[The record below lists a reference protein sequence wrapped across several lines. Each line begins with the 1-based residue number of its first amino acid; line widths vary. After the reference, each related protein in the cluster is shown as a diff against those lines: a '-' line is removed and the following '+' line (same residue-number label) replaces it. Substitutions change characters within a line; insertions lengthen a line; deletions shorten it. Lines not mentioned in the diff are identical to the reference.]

1 MISSLGV
8 ANFSR
13 YKTDGTE
20 IEDYKMP
27 FDIWFEPTEEMKG
40 LFPDTLQKDAAG
52 NVIPFWDQL
61 TTIAKDSYLFEVWVR
76 DSPDDLESYPEGSN
90 VQHIANIKLN
100 SKIITSRF
108 GDERLFFKHER
119 MDDDIAKNPSWAA
132 FIDTVDTD
140 DIWGDREVPYWPE
153 DREMAKAWL
162 NGSIGEYG
170 CPFAW
175 LFPWGE
181 IEPKFD

>member
-1 MISSLGV
+1 
-8 ANFSR
+8 
-13 YKTDGTE
+13 
-20 IEDYKMP
+20 
-27 FDIWFEPTEEMKG
+27 
-40 LFPDTLQKDAAG
+40 
-52 NVIPFWDQL
+52 
-61 TTIAKDSYLFEVWVR
+61 
-76 DSPDDLESYPEGSN
+76 
-90 VQHIANIKLN
+90 
-100 SKIITSRF
+100 
-108 GDERLFFKHER
+108 